1 MSTEYFDIVKDKEK
15 MQKHLVF
22 CSSFL
27 LVHEYFLSSWRQG
40 IFFLF
45 THCKNDFDCN
55 SDIFHTDA
63 IFRKIRYNDFRNLIN
78 KGKIEKPVKGLLKD
92 NSQIVQWMC
101 SHGFITKSELDILNK
116 CREQRNIYAHEL
128 DQTLKK
134 SITNE
139 EKDLFKS
146 LVDISISASQKWN
159 EKVKGSSP
167 TVKDFFDELADEFD
181 LEHLKFKTNTELFYE
196 LTLENLKDII

>member
-1 MSTEYFDIVKDKEK
+1 
-15 MQKHLVF
+15 
-22 CSSFL
+22 
-27 LVHEYFLSSWRQG
+27 
-40 IFFLF
+40 
-45 THCKNDFDCN
+45 
-55 SDIFHTDA
+55 
-63 IFRKIRYNDFRNLIN
+63 
-78 KGKIEKPVKGLLKD
+78 
-92 NSQIVQWMC
+92 MC
-101 SHGFITKSELDILNK
+101 SHDFITKSELDILNK

>member
-22 CSSFL
+22 CSTFL

-45 THCKNDFDCN
+45 THCKNDLDSN
-55 SDIFHTDA
+55 SEIFHTDA
-63 IFRKIRYNDFRNLIN
+63 KFRKVRYNDFRNLVY
-78 KGKIEKPVKGLLKD
+78 KGQIENPVKGLLKD

-101 SHGFITKSELDILNK
+101 NHGFITKSEFDILNK
-116 CREQRNIYAHEL
+116 CRKQRNIYAHEL

-134 SITNE
+134 SITKE

-159 EKVKGSSP
+159 DKVKGSSL
-167 TVKDFFDELADEFD
+167 TVKDFFDELTDEYDF
-181 LEHLKFKTNTELFYE
+181 ERLKFKTNTELFYS
-196 LTLENLKDII
+196 LTLEHLKDLI